1 MDSGV
6 KMLQEVKGDW
16 WKSILKAD
24 PVRPHIDIDFRIT
37 DNRQSFVLS
46 ENGIDADA
54 VICVAFTNDV
64 ATTEEHLH
72 ELAGD
77 EVAMLYTVWSHTHG
91 AGRTIVN
98 EMQEHLLENYPT
110 VKRIVTLSPPTK
122 MARRFHTNNGAFELQ
137 VNDDTVNYE
146 YPILIFNH

>member
-54 VICVAFTNDV
+54 VICVAFTKDV

-77 EVAMLYTVWSHTHG
+77 EVAMLYTVWSHKHG
-91 AGRTIVN
+91 AGRIIVN
-98 EMQEHLLENYPT
+98 EMQEHLLENYPN

-137 VNDDTVNYE
+137 VNNDTVNYE
-146 YPILIFNH
+146 YQI